1 MTALLDQPAAGGPF
15 DEAVDETA
23 VCCPLDEL
31 HDDAGRGP
39 LDVIHFNLPPE
50 LEAAEP
56 AEARG
61 LARDEVRLM
70 VAWRHGRDLE
80 HATFRDLGQYLEA
93 GDLLVI
99 NTSGTLPAAVPATGP
114 GGADLV
120 MHLSTRLPAG
130 LWVMELRRADG
141 SQYRDGEAGLS
152 IALAGGARAD
162 LLVPYGSPGR
172 LWVAHL
178 ELPVPFDQW
187 LGDHGRPIRYRHVPD
202 DWPLSSYQ
210 TIFATEPGS
219 AEMPSAARPFSA
231 RVVADLVKRGITIA
245 PLLLHTGVSSQEASE
260 LPYPE
265 QYRVPSATAEL
276 VNHIRSQGGRVI
288 AVGTTVVRA
297 LETVTDRRGVVHPGE
312 GWTEVVITPQ
322 RGVRAV
328 DGLITGWHEP
338 EATHLA
344 MLEAVAGRPLLECSY
359 GAALSA
365 GYAWHEFGDSHL
377 ILP

>member
-1 MTALLDQPAAGGPF
+1 
-15 DEAVDETA
+15 
-23 VCCPLDEL
+23 
-31 HDDAGRGP
+31 
-39 LDVIHFNLPPE
+39 
-50 LEAAEP
+50 
-56 AEARG
+56 
-61 LARDEVRLM
+61 
-70 VAWRHGRDLE
+70 
-80 HATFRDLGQYLEA
+80 
-93 GDLLVI
+93 
-99 NTSGTLPAAVPATGP
+99 
-114 GGADLV
+114 
-120 MHLSTRLPAG
+120 
-130 LWVMELRRADG
+130 
-141 SQYRDGEAGLS
+141 
-152 IALAGGARAD
+152 
-162 LLVPYGSPGR
+162 
-172 LWVAHL
+172 
-178 ELPVPFDQW
+178 VPFDKW

-210 TIFATEPGS
+210 TVFATEPGS

-231 RVVADLVKRGITIA
+231 RVVADLVKRGVTIA

-265 QYRVPSATAEL
+265 QYRVPSATAAL

-344 MLEAVAGRPLLECSY
+344 MLEAIAGRPLLECSY
-359 GAALSA
+359 AAALSA

>member
-1 MTALLDQPAAGGPF
+1 MTALLDQPAASGTPDHLASHSGTP
-15 DEAVDETA
+15 DHLAS
-23 VCCPLDEL
+23 
-31 HDDAGRGP
+31 HSGP
-39 LDVIHFNLPPE
+39 LDVIHFKLPPE

-61 LARDEVRLM
+61 MARDEVRLM
-70 VAWRHGRDLE
+70 VAWRHGRAME
-80 HATFRDLGQYLEA
+80 HACFRELARYLEA
-93 GDLLVI
+93 GDLLVV

-114 GGADLV
+114 GGAELV

-130 LWVMELRRADG
+130 LWVIELRRADG
-141 SQYRDGEAGLS
+141 SQYREGEAGLS

-162 LLVPYGSPGR
+162 LLVPYGTPGR

-210 TIFATEPGS
+210 TVFATEPGS

-231 RVVADLVKRGITIA
+231 RVVADLVKRGVTIA

-265 QYRVPSATAEL
+265 QYRVPSATAAL

-297 LETVTDRRGVVHPGE
+297 LETVTDRRGVAHPGE

-344 MLEAVAGRPLLECSY
+344 MLEAIAGRPLLECSY
-359 GAALSA
+359 AAALSA